1 MVLIARAFA
10 SILEADATGCAT
22 ASLLLVM
29 AVVVA
34 GCRLFPCIRRQYAHE
49 RQGGQPAQEPAPGL
63 GNTEALRHAVKCG
76 GVH

>member
-1 MVLIARAFA
+1 
-10 SILEADATGCAT
+10 
-22 ASLLLVM
+22 M